1 MQTDRYISPLSTRY
15 ASAEMQYLFSQD
27 FKFRT
32 WRRLWIA
39 LARAE
44 KKLGLAITDEQIA
57 ELEAHRDDINYAE
70 AEAREREVRHD
81 VMSHV
86 YAYGLQ
92 CPKAAGIIHLGA
104 TSCYVGDNTDLIILR
119 EAAQLV
125 VKKAVQVVR
134 NLSAF
139 ADRWKDTP
147 CLGYTHLQPAQLT
160 TVGKRAA
167 LWINELLMDID
178 ELEFRLSRLQL
189 LGSKGT
195 TGTQASFLELFGGDG
210 GKMARYIRAGK
221 PLCGPFLSDVM
232 AGALRMGECNA
243 CMKRIVAAPTA
254 GACGV
259 LPAVLLPY
267 ARQFQAEA
275 DRLVEALYVA
285 SGFGMV
291 IAARA
296 SISGAEGGCQAEI
309 GSAAA
314 MAAPA
319 LVHLQGGTPEQMANA
334 CAMAVKNLLGLVC
347 DPVGG
352 LVEVPC
358 VKRNVIGAMD
368 ALSAAQM
375 ALAGIESRV
384 PPDQVLDAMREVG
397 QSLPHTLRETGKGG
411 LAATPF
417 GLRYT
422 PKEADKR

>member
-1 MQTDRYISPLSTRY
+1 
-15 ASAEMQYLFSQD
+15 
-27 FKFRT
+27 
-32 WRRLWIA
+32 
-39 LARAE
+39 
-44 KKLGLAITDEQIA
+44 
-57 ELEAHRDDINYAE
+57 
-70 AEAREREVRHD
+70 
-81 VMSHV
+81 
-86 YAYGLQ
+86 
-92 CPKAAGIIHLGA
+92 
-104 TSCYVGDNTDLIILR
+104 
-119 EAAQLV
+119 
-125 VKKAVQVVR
+125 
-134 NLSAF
+134 
-139 ADRWKDTP
+139 
-147 CLGYTHLQPAQLT
+147 
-160 TVGKRAA
+160 
-167 LWINELLMDID
+167 
-178 ELEFRLSRLQL
+178 
-189 LGSKGT
+189 
-195 TGTQASFLELFGGDG
+195 
-210 GKMARYIRAGK
+210 MARYIRAGK
-221 PLCGPFLSDVM
+221 PLCGPFLSEVM

-291 IAARA
+291 IAAGPPSPERRA
-296 SISGAEGGCQAEI
+296 AVRQRSVPRPPW
-309 GSAAA
+309 
-314 MAAPA
+314 AAPA

-411 LAATPF
+411 LAATPLWLEIHAK
-417 GLRYT
+417 GGR
-422 PKEADKR
+422 

>member
-1 MQTDRYISPLSTRY
+1 MIEFTSIQQMLEETSSSGLPLWDAIRQADCQRQGISPQQSWDKMAAMLQAMEDADRSYQETDRSHSGLS
-15 ASAEMQYLFSQD
+15 
-27 FKFRT
+27 
-32 WRRLWIA
+32 
-39 LARAE
+39 
-44 KKLGLAITDEQIA
+44 
-57 ELEAHRDDINYAE
+57 
-70 AEAREREVRHD
+70 
-81 VMSHV
+81 
-86 YAYGLQ
+86 
-92 CPKAAGIIHLGA
+92 
-104 TSCYVGDNTDLIILR
+104 
-119 EAAQLV
+119 
-125 VKKAVQVVR
+125 
-134 NLSAF
+134 
-139 ADRWKDTP
+139 
-147 CLGYTHLQPAQLT
+147 
-160 TVGKRAA
+160 
-167 LWINELLMDID
+167 
-178 ELEFRLSRLQL
+178 
-189 LGSKGT
+189 
-195 TGTQASFLELFGGDG
+195 GGDG

-221 PLCGPFLSDVM
+221 PLCGPFLSEVM

-334 CAMAVKNLLGLVC
+334 CAIAVKNLLGLVC

-422 PKEADKR
+422 PKKADKR

>member
-1 MQTDRYISPLSTRY
+1 MIEFTSIQQMLEETSSSGLPLWDAIRQADCQRQGISPQQSWDKMAVMLQAMEDADRSYQETDRSHSGLS
-15 ASAEMQYLFSQD
+15 
-27 FKFRT
+27 
-32 WRRLWIA
+32 
-39 LARAE
+39 
-44 KKLGLAITDEQIA
+44 
-57 ELEAHRDDINYAE
+57 
-70 AEAREREVRHD
+70 
-81 VMSHV
+81 
-86 YAYGLQ
+86 
-92 CPKAAGIIHLGA
+92 
-104 TSCYVGDNTDLIILR
+104 
-119 EAAQLV
+119 
-125 VKKAVQVVR
+125 
-134 NLSAF
+134 
-139 ADRWKDTP
+139 
-147 CLGYTHLQPAQLT
+147 
-160 TVGKRAA
+160 
-167 LWINELLMDID
+167 
-178 ELEFRLSRLQL
+178 
-189 LGSKGT
+189 
-195 TGTQASFLELFGGDG
+195 GGDG

-232 AGALRMGECNA
+232 AGALCMGECNA

-422 PKEADKR
+422 PKEVDKR